1 MMRTYCIC
9 LLLVFGFFS
18 VNAQSSK
25 KSKTD
30 SAISYFK
37 ADASYLSN
45 YVYNGRQDSLKT
57 PYLTPTIGYY
67 DKSGLWVSGSL
78 SYLANPADSRIDLYS
93 LDIGYDFDLSDHFS
107 GSVYADKS
115 FYNDASTVI
124 NSALKGSI
132 GSSISYDLDFLQVN
146 AGIDILFS
154 TKADIATNIGLS
166 HAFNIG
172 DKGSLF
178 TITPTV
184 TTNLSTL
191 HYYEGYANKKAGK
204 KANQI
209 IPNLQSI
216 TVETTV
222 NNKQFTLMDYEIS
235 LPFTYD
241 SKKIGF
247 FITPTFA
254 IPKNPIYTTTTT
266 TIKLRNGTQTSQTAD
281 STPREEKNLTNSFYA
296 EIGCYLKF

>member
-1 MMRTYCIC
+1 MMKIYFIC
-9 LLLVFGFFS
+9 LLLISGFFS

-25 KSKTD
+25 RSKTD
-30 SAISYFK
+30 SASSYFK
-37 ADASYLSN
+37 ADASFLSN
-45 YVYNGRQDSLKT
+45 YIYNGRQDSLRT

-78 SYLANPADSRIDLYS
+78 SYLANPNDSRIDLYS
-93 LDIGYDFDLSDHFS
+93 LDIGYDFDLTDHFS
-107 GSVYADKS
+107 GSVYANKS

-132 GSSISYDLDFLQVN
+132 GSTISYDLDFLQVN

-154 TKADIATNIGLS
+154 NKADIATNIGLS
-166 HAFNIG
+166 HAFYIG
-172 DKGSLF
+172 DKGSLY

-191 HYYEGYANKKAGK
+191 HYYEGYANRKAGK
-204 KANQI
+204 KANQV

-222 NNKQFTLMDYEIS
+222 NNNQFTLMDYEIS

-266 TIKLRNGTQTSQTAD
+266 TIKLRTGTQTSQTAD
-281 STPREEKNLTNSFYA
+281 STPWEEKNLANSFYA

>member
-1 MMRTYCIC
+1 
-9 LLLVFGFFS
+9 VH
-18 VNAQSSK
+18 AQSSK
-25 KSKTD
+25 RSKTD
-30 SAISYFK
+30 SASSYFK
-37 ADASYLSN
+37 ADASFLSN
-45 YVYNGRQDSLKT
+45 YIYNGRQDSLRT

-78 SYLANPADSRIDLYS
+78 SYLANPNDSRIDLYS
-93 LDIGYDFDLSDHFS
+93 LDIGYDFDLTDHFS
-107 GSVYADKS
+107 GSVYANKS

-132 GSSISYDLDFLQVN
+132 GSTISYDLDFLQVN

-154 TKADIATNIGLS
+154 NKADIATNIGLS
-166 HAFNIG
+166 HAFYIG
-172 DKGSLF
+172 DKGSLY

-191 HYYEGYANKKAGK
+191 HYYEGYANRKAGK
-204 KANQI
+204 KANQV

-222 NNKQFTLMDYEIS
+222 NNNQFTLMDYEIS

-266 TIKLRNGTQTSQTAD
+266 TIKLRTGTQTSQTAD
-281 STPREEKNLTNSFYA
+281 STPWEEKNLANSFYA

>member
-1 MMRTYCIC
+1 MMKIHF
-9 LLLVFGFFS
+9 LGLILISGFFS
-18 VNAQSSK
+18 VQAQSTK
-25 KSKTD
+25 KTKGD
-30 SAISYFK
+30 SAISYFRI
-37 ADASYLSN
+37 DASYLSN

-67 DKSGLWVSGSL
+67 DKSGLWISGSL
-78 SYLANPADSRIDLYS
+78 SYLANPTESRIDLYS
-93 LDIGYDFDLSDHFS
+93 LDIGYDFDLTDHFS
-107 GSVYADKS
+107 ASVYAEKS
-115 FYNDASTVI
+115 FYNEASTVI
-124 NSALKGSI
+124 NSALKGSM
-132 GSSISYDLDFLQVN
+132 GSTMSYDLDFLQLN

-166 HAFNIG
+166 HAFYIG
-172 DKGSLF
+172 EKANLF

-191 HYYEGYANKKAGK
+191 HYYEGYANRKAGK
-204 KANQI
+204 KANQV

-222 NNKQFTLMDYEIS
+222 NNNQFTFMDYEIS
-235 LPFTYD
+235 LPFSYD

-254 IPKNPIYTTTTT
+254 IPKNPIYTSTTT
-266 TIKLRNGTQTSQTAD
+266 TIKLRNGTQTSQTND
-281 STPREEKNLTNSFYA
+281 STPWEEKNLTNTFYA
-296 EIGCYLKF
+296 EIGFYLKF

>member
-1 MMRTYCIC
+1 MMKINFIC
-9 LLLVFGFFS
+9 LILVSGFIS
-18 VNAQSSK
+18 ANAQSTK
-25 KSKTD
+25 KSKPD
-30 SAISYFK
+30 SAISYFR

-57 PYLTPTIGYY
+57 PYLTPTFGYY
-67 DKSGLWVSGSL
+67 DKSGFWISGSL
-78 SYLANPADSRIDLYS
+78 SYLANSANSRIDLYS
-93 LDIGYDFDLSDHFS
+93 LDIGYDFDLSDRFS
-107 GSVYADKS
+107 GTVYADKS

-124 NSALKGSI
+124 NSAVKGSI
-132 GSSISYDLDFLQVN
+132 GSTLSYDLDFLQVN

-154 TKADIATNIGLS
+154 TKADIATNIGLA
-166 HAFNIG
+166 HAFYIG
-172 DKGSLF
+172 DKGNLF

-204 KANQI
+204 KANQV

-222 NNKQFTLMDYEIS
+222 NNNQFTLMDYEIS

-247 FITPTFA
+247 FLTPTFA
-254 IPKNPIYTTTTT
+254 IPKNPINTSTTT
-266 TIKLRNGTQTSQTAD
+266 TIKLRNGTQTSQTVD
-281 STPREEKNLTNSFYA
+281 STPWEEKNLTNTFYA
-296 EIGCYLKF
+296 EIGFYLKF

>member
-1 MMRTYCIC
+1 MMKIHFIC
-9 LLLVFGFFS
+9 LLLVTGFFS

-30 SAISYFK
+30 SATSYFK
-37 ADASYLSN
+37 ADASFLSN
-45 YVYNGRQDSLKT
+45 YVYNGRQDSLRT

-67 DKSGLWVSGSL
+67 SKSGLWISGSL
-78 SYLANPADSRIDLYS
+78 SYLANPNDSRIDLFS

-166 HAFNIG
+166 HAFYIG

-178 TITPTV
+178 TITPTI
-184 TTNLSTL
+184 TSNFSTL
-191 HYYEGYANKKAGK
+191 LYYEGYANRKAGK
-204 KANQI
+204 KANQV

-222 NNKQFTLMDYEIS
+222 NNNQFTLMDYEIS
-235 LPFTYD
+235 LPVTYD

-281 STPREEKNLTNSFYA
+281 STPWEEKNLTNSFYA

>member
-1 MMRTYCIC
+1 MRTYCIC

-166 HAFNIG
+166 HAFYIG
-172 DKGSLF
+172 DIGSLF
-178 TITPTV
+178 TITPTI
-184 TTNLSTL
+184 TSNLSTL

-281 STPREEKNLTNSFYA
+281 STPREEKNLANSFYA

>member
-1 MMRTYCIC
+1 MH
-9 LLLVFGFFS
+9 
-18 VNAQSSK
+18 AQSSK
-25 KSKTD
+25 RSKTD
-30 SAISYFK
+30 SASSYFK
-37 ADASYLSN
+37 ADASFLSN
-45 YVYNGRQDSLKT
+45 YIYNGRQDSLRT

-78 SYLANPADSRIDLYS
+78 SYLANPNDSRIDLYS
-93 LDIGYDFDLSDHFS
+93 LDIGYDFDLTDHFS
-107 GSVYADKS
+107 GSVYANKS

-132 GSSISYDLDFLQVN
+132 GSTISYDLDFLQVN

-154 TKADIATNIGLS
+154 NKADIATNIGLS
-166 HAFNIG
+166 HAFYIG
-172 DKGSLF
+172 DKGSLY

-191 HYYEGYANKKAGK
+191 HYYEGYANRKAGK
-204 KANQI
+204 KANQV

-222 NNKQFTLMDYEIS
+222 NNNQFTLMDYEIS

-266 TIKLRNGTQTSQTAD
+266 TIKLRTGTQTSQTAD
-281 STPREEKNLTNSFYA
+281 STPWEEKNLANSFYA